1 MVMVLRVSFR
11 CLTALFGATLMTSVA
26 FAQSKPEKPVEQD
39 DVIRVNTELVQTD
52 VMVFD
57 KQGRFVDG
65 LKTEQ
70 FELKIDKKPQ
80 TISFFERV
88 TSARDNTR
96 SAGNQATPTESSS
109 AGSTIRTVAGRVVIF
124 FIDDLHLSAESIART
139 RKSLLEFINLGIARN
154 DIVAI
159 TS

>member
-1 MVMVLRVSFR
+1 MVLRVSIR
-11 CLTALFGATLMTSVA
+11 CLTALFCATLMTLAA
-26 FAQSKPEKPVEQD
+26 FAQSKPEKPIEQD
-39 DVIRVNTELVQTD
+39 GVIRVNTELVQTD

-65 LKTEQ
+65 LKAEQ

-96 SAGNQATPTESSS
+96 PSTNQATPTESSS
-109 AGSTIRTVAGRVVIF
+109 TGSTIRIAGRVVIF
-124 FIDDLHLSAESIART
+124 FIDDLHLSAER
-139 RKSLLEFINLGIARN
+139 
-154 DIVAI
+154 
-159 TS
+159 

>member
-1 MVMVLRVSFR
+1 MVLRVSFR
-11 CLTALFGATLMTSVA
+11 WLTALFCATLITSVA

-65 LKTEQ
+65 LKAEQ

-88 TSARDNTR
+88 TSARGNTR
-96 SAGNQATPTESSS
+96 PTVNQTNPNEASST
-109 AGSTIRTVAGRVVIF
+109 GSTIRTAGRVVIF
-124 FIDDLHLSAESIART
+124 FVDDLHLSAESISLT
-139 RKSLLEFINLGIARN
+139 RQS
-154 DIVAI
+154 
-159 TS
+159 

>member
-1 MVMVLRVSFR
+1 MILRVSY
-11 CLTALFGATLMTSVA
+11 LKALFCAMLLTSAA
-26 FAQSKPEKPVEQD
+26 FVQTKPDKPVEQD

-65 LKTEQ
+65 LKAEQ

-88 TSARDNTR
+88 TSDRDNTR
-96 SAGNQATPTESSS
+96 PAINQTNPNETTSP
-109 AGSTIRTVAGRVVIF
+109 GSTIRAAGRVVIF
-124 FIDDLHLSAESIART
+124 FIDDLRSEEHTSELQSRLHLVCR
-139 RKSLLEFINLGIARN
+139 L
-154 DIVAI
+154 
-159 TS
+159 